1 MDKHNILIY
10 IENNEFEN
18 DDVLFTF
25 LMSYKDNEIKTRT
38 NLFGHITSSAFIVD
52 ENKEE
57 ALLIYHNKYNKYN
70 KWLSP
75 GGHIEEGETC
85 QQASFRETKEEL
97 GLENLNLCSND
108 IFDIDVHRIPEK
120 IKNGIVEPEHWH
132 FDIRY
137 LYQTNKENNLIID
150 TKEVN
155 EYKWYKIEDL
165 KNKKDSSIS
174 RMANKVEDRY
184 KGQYNTRKKTSYR

>member
-1 MDKHNILIY
+1 MDKNNILDY
-10 IENNEFEN
+10 IEKNKFEN

-38 NLFGHITSSAFIVD
+38 TLFGHITSSAFIVN
-52 ENKEE
+52 ENRDE
-57 ALLIYHNKYNKYN
+57 ALLIYHNKYN

-85 QQASFRETKEEL
+85 QQASFRETKEEI
-97 GLENLNLCSND
+97 GLENINLCSNE

-137 LYQTNKENNLIID
+137 LYQTNKENKLTID
-150 TKEVN
+150 IQEVN

-165 KNKKDSSIS
+165 KNEKDSSIN
-174 RMANKVEDRY
+174 RMASKVENIN
-184 KGQYNTRKKTSYR
+184 KEQYNIRKKPSYK

>member
-1 MDKHNILIY
+1 MDKNNILIY
-10 IENNEFEN
+10 IENNKFEN

-25 LMSYKDNEIKTRT
+25 LMSYKENEIKTRT
-38 NLFGHITSSAFIVD
+38 NLFGHITASAFIIN
-52 ENKEE
+52 ENKDE
-57 ALLIYHNKYNKYN
+57 ALLIYHNKYK

-85 QQASFRETKEEL
+85 QQASFRETTEEV
-97 GLENLNLCSND
+97 GLENLNLCSNE

-137 LYQTNKENNLIID
+137 LYQTNKENNLTID

-165 KNKKDSSIS
+165 KNEKDSSIS

-184 KGQYNTRKKTSYR
+184 KEQYNTRKKTSYR

>member
-1 MDKHNILIY
+1 M
-10 IENNEFEN
+10 
-18 DDVLFTF
+18 LFTF
-25 LMSYKDNEIKTRT
+25 LMSYKESEIKTRT

-52 ENKEE
+52 ENKEQ
-57 ALLIYHNKYNKYN
+57 ALLIYHNKYN

-85 QQASFRETKEEL
+85 KQASFRETKEEI
-97 GLENLNLCSND
+97 GLENLNICSNE

-137 LYQTNKENNLIID
+137 LYQTNKENKLTID
-150 TKEVN
+150 NQEVN

-165 KNKKDSSIS
+165 KNEKDSSIS
-174 RMANKVEDRY
+174 RMASKVENIN
-184 KGQYNTRKKTSYR
+184 KEQYNIRKKTSYK

>member
-1 MDKHNILIY
+1 MDKNNILDY
-10 IENNEFEN
+10 IEKNKFEN

-25 LMSYKDNEIKTRT
+25 LMSYKENEIKTRT

-57 ALLIYHNKYNKYN
+57 ALLIYHNKYNK
-70 KWLSP
+70 WLSP
-75 GGHIEEGETC
+75 GGHVEEGETC
-85 QQASFRETKEEL
+85 QQASCRETKEEIE
-97 GLENLNLCSND
+97 LENINLCSNE

-137 LYQTNKENNLIID
+137 LYQTNKENKLTID
-150 TKEVN
+150 TQEVN
-155 EYKWYKIEDL
+155 EYKWYKIKDL
-165 KNKKDSSIS
+165 KNENDSSIS
-174 RMANKVEDRY
+174 RMANKVESMN
-184 KGQYNTRKKTSYR
+184 KEQYNIRKKFSYK

>member
-57 ALLIYHNKYNKYN
+57 ALLIYHNKYNK
-70 KWLSP
+70 WLSP

-85 QQASFRETKEEL
+85 QQASFREIKEEL

-120 IKNGIVEPEHWH
+120 IKDGIVEPEHWH

-174 RMANKVEDRY
+174 RMASKVEDRY